1 MLFCMER
8 AGRTSSYAT
17 NRKSLILWIRMHWG
31 MLFFGIMFLIGVL
44 IGTVA
49 SVWLGIGKLDGV
61 TEILKQFILSRE
73 SQSMM
78 QTFFSALTPNIAAW
92 FILLIC
98 GFCAVSA
105 PIIALTPCI
114 KGMGYGVLASGLL
127 ACYPNS
133 ALRYILVFLLPNLMI
148 STVAIMFCCC
158 DAMQLSQY
166 FWQSMVPQQRGSSN
180 ISPGLFCGKMV
191 LYGIFLIAGAALE
204 AYSYALFL

>member
-8 AGRTSSYAT
+8 TGRESRYAAR
-17 NRKSLILWIRMHWG
+17 RKSLILWIRMHWG
-31 MLFFGIMFLIGVL
+31 MLFFGVMFLIGVVA
-44 IGTVA
+44 GTAA
-49 SVWLGIGKLDGV
+49 SVWLGIGRLDGV
-61 TEILKQFILSRE
+61 TDILKQFILSRE
-73 SQSMM
+73 SQPMM
-78 QTFFSALTPNIAAW
+78 QTFFSALTPNAVAW

-105 PIIALTPCI
+105 PIIALTPCV

-127 ACYPNS
+127 ACYPDS
-133 ALRYILVFLLPNLMI
+133 AMRYIFVFLLPNLMI
-148 STVAIMFCCC
+148 STVTIMFCCC

-166 FWQSMVPQQRGSSN
+166 FWQSVAVQQRGSTG

-204 AYSYALFL
+204 AYSYVLFL